1 MKKKGKV
8 YDFDNALQRLVSLE
22 WVDSQ
27 ASYGWRA
34 AEADDLPCRIRSV
47 GILVSET
54 KGCLTIST
62 SISAGMR
69 FTDKLTIPKEVIK
82 KITRFS
88 LRK

>member
-8 YDFDNALQRLVSLE
+8 YDFDNVLQRLVSLE

-27 ASYGWRA
+27 STYGWRE
-34 AEADDLPCRIRSV
+34 AEADDLPCRIKTV

-54 KGCLTIST
+54 KKCMTIS
-62 SISAGMR
+62 SSMSAGMR

-88 LRK
+88 LR